1 MRDRRD
7 AIRPDEAGFT
17 YLGLLIILAIIGVVA
32 AASLQAGALMQRR
45 QAEESLLDIGSDFRT
60 ALRSYADS
68 TPAGLPRSPRTLQD
82 LVRDP
87 RYPGVRRYLRRVPPD
102 PLGGDQPWGLVMSPD
117 GAGIIGIYS
126 RAPGHPIKQD
136 NFPAAYQDFR
146 NRDSYADWVFTQAP
160 ARNSQLP
167 SRPIPL
173 GPGASPP
180 PSPSAG
186 AGPSGTR

>member
-1 MRDRRD
+1 M
-7 AIRPDEAGFT
+7 AKSRPNEGGFT

-45 QAEESLLDIGSDFRT
+45 AAEESLLDIGSDFRA
-60 ALRSYADS
+60 ALRGYADS

-87 RYPGVRRYLRRVPPD
+87 RYPGVRRHLRRVPPD
-102 PLGGDQPWGLVMSPD
+102 PMGGDQPWGLVMSPD

-126 RAPGHPIKQD
+126 QAPGHPIKQD
-136 NFPAAYQDFR
+136 GFPPAYQDFR
-146 NRDSYADWVFTQAP
+146 NRDRYADWVFTQAP

-180 PSPSAG
+180 PNPG
-186 AGPSGTR
+186 AGSSGSSGSR

>member
-1 MRDRRD
+1 MRP
-7 AIRPDEAGFT
+7 AAERPGEAGFT

-45 QAEESLLDIGSDFRT
+45 DAEEGLLDVGSDFRT

-68 TPAGLPRSPRTLQD
+68 TPAGLPRAPRALQD
-82 LVRDP
+82 LLRDP

-102 PLGGDQPWGLVMSPD
+102 PMGGVLPWGLVMSPD

-126 RAPGHPIKQD
+126 QAPGHPIKQD

-173 GPGASPP
+173 GPGTSTPTA
-180 PSPSAG
+180 PSPG
-186 AGPSGTR
+186 AATSR